1 MQASHRRGS
10 LPLQFVHL
18 VRQYEQLQR
27 LAGRD
32 PLTGLLNRSQFED
45 KLQQEFEHSRRAQRP
60 FSIAMLD
67 IDDFKLVNDTYGHDT
82 GDEVL
87 RKVGLVL
94 RSKTRKSDM
103 RIRYGG
109 EEFVLVLHAANLGGA
124 AHVGRKICQGIGKLV
139 FSTPLSTFSVT
150 ASVGV
155 ASSSAK
161 QYSHWKEILKDADR
175 ALYAAKASGKN
186 CVKVANS
193 I

>member
-1 MQASHRRGS
+1 MDALHRRES
-10 LPLQFVHL
+10 LPSQLVNL
-18 VRQYEQLQR
+18 VREYKQLQR
-27 LAGRD
+27 LAGLD
-32 PLTGLLNRSQFED
+32 PLTGLLNRSNFE
-45 KLQQEFEHSRRAQRP
+45 KRLRQEFESSIRTQQP

-67 IDDFKLVNDTYGHDT
+67 IDDFKRVNDTYGHDI

-87 RKVGLVL
+87 RRVGLLL

-103 RIRYGG
+103 QVRYGG

-124 AHVGRKICQGIGKLV
+124 AQVGRKICREIGKSV
-139 FSTPLSTFSVT
+139 FCTPVSAFSIT

-186 CVKVANS
+186 CVKIAQS
-193 I
+193 R